1 MCMTFYRRDGHVIE
15 VQTGSAVSRP
25 EEACS
30 TPHFQQH
37 NIPFLTLVSKYSDVA
52 SMLFLSFIPSIRF
65 EFGSDHIRSF
75 LLRERYRR
83 L

>member
-30 TPHFQQH
+30 QPHFQQH
-37 NIPFLTLVSKYSDVA
+37 NIPFLTLVSEYNRLYS
-52 SMLFLSFIPSIRF
+52 SPILSAYFNFTFGKFIRF
-65 EFGSDHIRSF
+65 
-75 LLRERYRR
+75 YRGDNMSGK
-83 L
+83 LSY